1 MEPREFEGES
11 DFQSPIV
18 TKSPFSA
25 PQQSSSPSSAP
36 APSSVIRLWKP
47 AAQRNLKNQWSK
59 LLALFQDW
67 CSSSS
72 SARSHATS
80 LVNSFLSQKYMNGM
94 DLGVLS
100 DMPNIRKKAC
110 QKLFKQQ
117 ELYRRKLLSC
127 YKDMVAIVTRMVNS
141 SRSMR
146 CYLKG
151 SRTSPLAQFS
161 CSSQN
166 DNDSGDAGGL
176 PVFTFWSIAA
186 FEELASEVVQMFM
199 SELNLKRLLVME
211 LLSISDEKVLHDIEL
226 HWSDEFYAGEFDD
239 LRTCNLYSEE
249 AREPVFP
256 SLQSNRSSTSSM
268 QSKHQ
273 ADSDV
278 LQVYLTTWLA
288 EVNIDRCRLDEIFA
302 IVGEEMHVTLS

>member
-1 MEPREFEGES
+1 MEPRES
-11 DFQSPIV
+11 HFQSPIV
-18 TKSPFSA
+18 TKPPFFT

-36 APSSVIRLWKP
+36 APSSAIRLWKP
-47 AAQRNLKNQWSK
+47 AAQRNVRNQWSK

-72 SARSHATS
+72 SARSHAIS

-100 DMPNIRKKAC
+100 DMPNIRTKAC

-117 ELYRRKLLSC
+117 ELYRCKLLSC

-166 DNDSGDAGGL
+166 DNDSGDAGGI

-186 FEELASEVVQMFM
+186 FELASEVVQMFT
-199 SELNLKRLLVME
+199 SELNLKRLLVLE
-211 LLSISDEKVLHDIEL
+211 LLSISDERVLQEIEL
-226 HWSDEFYAGEFDD
+226 HWSDEFYEGEFDD
-239 LRTCNLYSEE
+239 LSTCNLYLEE
-249 AREPVFP
+249 ACEPVFP
-256 SLQSNRSSTSSM
+256 SLRSSRSSTSSM

-302 IVGEEMHVTLS
+302 IVGEEMHVNLS

>member
-1 MEPREFEGES
+1 MEPRES
-11 DFQSPIV
+11 DFQSPII
-18 TKSPFSA
+18 TKSPLST
-25 PQQSSSPSSAP
+25 PHPSPSPSPSPSPGP
-36 APSSVIRLWKP
+36 APSSVMRLWRP
-47 AAQRNLKNQWSK
+47 AAQRNLRNQWSK
-59 LLALFQDW
+59 LLAHFRDW

-72 SARSHATS
+72 SARSHATC
-80 LVNSFLSQKYMNGM
+80 LVNSFLSQQYMNGM
-94 DLGVLS
+94 NLGVLS

-117 ELYRRKLLSC
+117 VLYRSKLLSC
-127 YKDMVAIVTRMVNS
+127 YKDMVAVVTRMVNS

-151 SRTSPLAQFS
+151 SRSSPLAQFS

-166 DNDSGDAGGL
+166 DNDIGDGGGL
-176 PVFTFWSIAA
+176 PVFTFWPIAS
-186 FEELASEVVQMFM
+186 FEELASEVVQMFT

-211 LLSISDEKVLHDIEL
+211 LLSICDEKVAQDIEL
-226 HWSDEFYAGEFDD
+226 HWS
-239 LRTCNLYSEE
+239 S
-249 AREPVFP
+249 
-256 SLQSNRSSTSSM
+256 QSRTSSI

-302 IVGEEMHVTLS
+302 VVGEEMHVNLS

>member
-1 MEPREFEGES
+1 MEPRES
-11 DFQSPIV
+11 DFQSPII
-18 TKSPFSA
+18 TKSQLSTTQPL
-25 PQQSSSPSSAP
+25 PSPSPSPVP
-36 APSSVIRLWKP
+36 APSSVMRLWRP
-47 AAQRNLKNQWSK
+47 AAQRNLRNQWSK
-59 LLALFQDW
+59 LLAIFRDW

-72 SARSHATS
+72 SARSHATC

-94 DLGVLS
+94 NLGVLS
-100 DMPNIRKKAC
+100 DMPDIRKKAC
-110 QKLFKQQ
+110 QKFFKQQ
-117 ELYRRKLLSC
+117 VLYRSKLLSC
-127 YKDMVAIVTRMVNS
+127 YKDMVAVVTRMVNS

-151 SRTSPLAQFS
+151 SRSSPLAQFS

-166 DNDSGDAGGL
+166 DNDIGDGGGL
-176 PVFTFWSIAA
+176 PVFTFWPIAS
-186 FEELASEVVQMFM
+186 FEELASEVVQMVT

-211 LLSISDEKVLHDIEL
+211 LLSICDEKVAQDIEL

-239 LRTCNLYSEE
+239 LRICNLYSEE
-249 AREPVFP
+249 ACEPVFP
-256 SLQSNRSSTSSM
+256 SLRSSQSHTSSI
-268 QSKHQ
+268 QYKHQ

-302 IVGEEMHVTLS
+302 VVGEEMHVNLS